1 MNNTLNR
8 NNDKDTLNNEN
19 ENEEIEIIFQNPY
32 EMRPYFLVQTINDE
46 QMVGFIEEYDVF
58 SSKFLK
64 VLTPGGTN
72 RKETYKYIPFSSV
85 DYITPISKE
94 AAISLISSMAQPY
107 DQYNNQAN
115 QLPPFNFELDFTLK
129 QKWDSDKNIMIGKL
143 AISLVLLVG
152 VFVLTLK
159 FPMLKEVALGSSL
172 ASILMLL
179 SVIVDLRRSKL
190 Y

>member
-1 MNNTLNR
+1 MSNILNK
-8 NNDKDTLNNEN
+8 NDKDILNEQA
-19 ENEEIEIIFQNPY
+19 EDIEVLIHDPY

-46 QMVGFIEEYDVF
+46 QIIGFIEEYDVF

-64 VLTPGGTN
+64 VITPGGTN

-94 AAISLISSMAQPY
+94 AAISLISSMTAQPY

-129 QKWDSDKNIMIGKL
+129 QKWDSDKKVMIGKL

-172 ASILMLL
+172 ASILVLF
-179 SVIVDLRRSKL
+179 SVIVDLKRSKL